1 MSYFFLLLDLRCLG
15 ACAKSDAATR
25 FSDLGVWELRNS
37 LPAKCA
43 GRFPVAMLVSPC
55 PCGKREKL
63 LERAVMATAP
73 SLDQQVVVD
82 AMAPSSV
89 SR

>member
-1 MSYFFLLLDLRCLG
+1 MHRPNGPTVHLCSGEQLAR
-15 ACAKSDAATR
+15 
-25 FSDLGVWELRNS
+25 W
-37 LPAKCA
+37 
-43 GRFPVAMLVSPC
+43 C